1 MEIFSKT
8 FLFYLFN
15 PWIRIVLYTG
25 MKHCFFQ
32 YYSSLI
38 KKYGTVC
45 IWKCVFTFVLVAS
58 LPEVTLWLTVLFMSS
73 SCLAASS
80 SEDSSRR
87 MSSLLAILSSSSS
100 FSSLSAISAK
110 KITVIYFGPNDKYI
124 KKKFQIVE
132 QGLCQGIF
140 DVFFLYNPSFLPK
153 TILIQKNGRAIEN
166 VHQKKGYRY
175 HCKRS
180 DLQQGCVS
188 L

>member
-1 MEIFSKT
+1 MYIKHLLWSIFNSRDMLLICEDLMEIFSKT

-32 YYSSLI
+32 YYSTLI

-80 SEDSSRR
+80 SEDSLRR

-100 FSSLSAISAK
+100 FSSLSAISATTK
-110 KITVIYFGPNDKYI
+110 NNGN
-124 KKKFQIVE
+124 
-132 QGLCQGIF
+132 IF
-140 DVFFLYNPSFLPK
+140 WTK
-153 TILIQKNGRAIEN
+153 W
-166 VHQKKGYRY
+166 
-175 HCKRS
+175 
-180 DLQQGCVS
+180 
-188 L
+188 